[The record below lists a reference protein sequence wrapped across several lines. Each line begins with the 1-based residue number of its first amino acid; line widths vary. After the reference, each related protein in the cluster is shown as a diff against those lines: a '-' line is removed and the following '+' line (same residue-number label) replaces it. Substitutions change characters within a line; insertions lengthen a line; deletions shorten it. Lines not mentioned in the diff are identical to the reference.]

1 MCGILYVES
10 RTARPLLQH
19 LAAVEI
25 LQSRGPDFVRYQ
37 HSDRVFIAQT
47 VLHITG
53 SADFYNQS
61 RTDFFAYNGEIY
73 NYRWHG
79 TYSNDTELVYQ
90 AARDNRN
97 RFQYFE
103 GPWAWVYW
111 NGDRVTYAS
120 DPQGEHYL
128 YRYQDDNI
136 VIVCSEI
143 APILTYIQP
152 VKSQVEFANKH
163 WTMHA
168 QTPWQGIERL
178 EPGRLYVD
186 HVSSTVLDSVWSWIH
201 PRAYPTQSAAEEEF
215 SALWT
220 RVMREMTPAC
230 NTAISY
236 SGGIDSNLILIESP
250 FSELVATN
258 MTGKDPIVD
267 CIEDFLTAQQKTQ
280 LTVVNVDPEQ
290 WAQVFKALLQRTQ
303 MPVQSW
309 SFVGKWIV
317 AQHTKS
323 RVIFSGIA
331 ADELFGGYEVYNH
344 IQYNQDRSHSP
355 YSEHCDPKLWHQC
368 LSVYNGDAYSATL
381 LADYWSQIVGCDA
394 PGQDRISGAWG
405 KETRNPFMNKR
416 IMEFALNLPSQYRRG
431 KPLLKTRFLKKFD
444 QQLLLPKK
452 GFTGHA
458 NDSLPWL
465 GIDIDST
472 GDRMQDWKT
481 ITQQM
486 FANLPVGQTTEW

>member
-19 LAAVEI
+19 LAAVDV
-25 LQSRGPDFVRYQ
+25 LKSRGPDFVRYQ
-37 HSDRVFIAQT
+37 HTDHVFIAQT

-53 SADFYNQS
+53 TADFYNQPRS
-61 RTDFFAYNGEIY
+61 DFFAYNGEIY

-79 TYSNDTELVYQ
+79 RYSNDTELAYQ
-90 AARDNRN
+90 AAKGNRN

-111 NGDRVTYAS
+111 NSNGVTYAS

-128 YRYQDDNI
+128 YRYQDNDI
-136 VIVCSEI
+136 VIVCSEV
-143 APILTYIQP
+143 APILTYIDT
-152 VKSQVEFANKH
+152 VKILVEFQNKH
-163 WTMHA
+163 WTMHD

-178 EPGRLYVD
+178 TPGQLYVD
-186 HVSSTVLDSVWSWIH
+186 HVPAGQLDSLWSWIK
-201 PRAYPTQSAAEEEF
+201 PETYPDCHAVQEEF
-215 SALWT
+215 DSLWT
-220 RVMREMTPAC
+220 RVMREMTPTC
-230 NTAISY
+230 DTAISY
-236 SGGIDSNLILIESP
+236 SGGVDSNLILIESP
-250 FSELVATN
+250 NSELVATN

-267 CIEDFLTAQQKTQ
+267 CIEDFLTDQQKTQ
-280 LTVVNVDPEQ
+280 LTVMDVTPEQ
-290 WAQVFKALLQRTQ
+290 WAQAFKDLLRQTQ

-317 AQHTKS
+317 ARHTRS

-344 IQYNQDRSHSP
+344 ILYDQSQSHSP
-355 YSEHCDPKLWHQC
+355 YSEHCDPELWRRC
-368 LSVYNGDAYSATL
+368 LSVYNGNAYSATL

-416 IMEFALNLPSQYRRG
+416 IMTFALNLPEKYRRG
-431 KPLLKTRFLKKFD
+431 KPLLQARFLQKFNP
-444 QQLLLPKK
+444 QLLMPKK

-465 GIDIDST
+465 GIRIEST
-472 GDRMQDWKT
+472 GDRAQDWKS

-486 FANLPVGQTTEW
+486 FAMLPIG

>member
-1 MCGILYVES
+1 M
-10 RTARPLLQH
+10 
-19 LAAVEI
+19 
-25 LQSRGPDFVRYQ
+25 
-37 HSDRVFIAQT
+37 
-47 VLHITG
+47 
-53 SADFYNQS
+53 
-61 RTDFFAYNGEIY
+61 
-73 NYRWHG
+73 
-79 TYSNDTELVYQ
+79 
-90 AARDNRN
+90 
-97 RFQYFE
+97 
-103 GPWAWVYW
+103 
-111 NGDRVTYAS
+111 
-120 DPQGEHYL
+120 
-128 YRYQDDNI
+128 
-136 VIVCSEI
+136 
-143 APILTYIQP
+143 
-152 VKSQVEFANKH
+152 
-163 WTMHA
+163 
-168 QTPWQGIERL
+168 
-178 EPGRLYVD
+178 
-186 HVSSTVLDSVWSWIH
+186 
-201 PRAYPTQSAAEEEF
+201 
-215 SALWT
+215 
-220 RVMREMTPAC
+220 
-230 NTAISY
+230 
-236 SGGIDSNLILIESP
+236 
-250 FSELVATN
+250 
-258 MTGKDPIVD
+258 
-267 CIEDFLTAQQKTQ
+267 
-280 LTVVNVDPEQ
+280 VNVDPEQ

>member
-10 RTARPLLQH
+10 RTARPLSQH
-19 LAAVEI
+19 LAAMEV
-25 LQSRGPDFVRYQ
+25 LQSRGPDFSRYQ
-37 HSDRVFIAQT
+37 HSDQVFIAQT

-53 SADFYNQS
+53 TADFYNQS
-61 RTDFFAYNGEIY
+61 RSDFFAYNGEIY

-79 TYSNDTELVYQ
+79 RYSTDTELAYQ
-90 AARDNRN
+90 AARDNCN

-103 GPWAWVYW
+103 GPWAWIYW

-128 YRYQDDNI
+128 YRYQDDDI
-136 VIVCSEI
+136 VIVCSEV
-143 APILTYIQP
+143 APILTYIEP
-152 VKSQVEFANKH
+152 VRAQVEFRNKH
-163 WTMHA
+163 WTMQA
-168 QTPWQGIERL
+168 QTPWSGIERL
-178 EPGRLYVD
+178 IPGQLYVD
-186 HVSSTVLDSVWSWIH
+186 HVPSAVLDSVWSWIH
-201 PRAYPTQSAAEEEF
+201 PQTYPCQAAAEEEF
-215 SALWT
+215 NALWT
-220 RVMREMTPAC
+220 RVMREMTPTC
-230 NTAISY
+230 DTAISY
-236 SGGIDSNLILIESP
+236 SGGVDSNLILIESP
-250 FSELVATN
+250 KSELVATN

-267 CIEDFLTAQQKTQ
+267 RIGDFLTAQQKTQ
-280 LTVVNVDPEQ
+280 LTVIDVDPEQ
-290 WAQVFKALLQRTQ
+290 WAQAFKDLLCQTQ

-323 RVIFSGIA
+323 RVIFSGLA

-344 IQYNQDRSHSP
+344 IQYNQDHSHSP
-355 YSEHCDPKLWHQC
+355 YSKHCDADLWRRC

-416 IMEFALNLPSQYRRG
+416 IMEFALNLPSEYRRG
-431 KPLLKTRFLKKFD
+431 KPLLKSRFLQKWD

-465 GIDIDST
+465 NTTIEPT
-472 GDRMQDWKT
+472 GDRHQDWKQIAQNT
-481 ITQQM
+481 
-486 FANLPVGQTTEW
+486 FYRNS

>member
-10 RTARPLLQH
+10 RTARPLSQH
-19 LAAVEI
+19 LTAVDR
-25 LQSRGPDFVRYQ
+25 LQSRGPDFSRYQ
-37 HSDRVFIAQT
+37 HKDGIFIAQT

-61 RTDFFAYNGEIY
+61 RPDFFAYNGEIY
-73 NYRWHG
+73 NYRQHG
-79 TYSNDTELVYQ
+79 SYHNDTELAYQ
-90 AARDNRN
+90 AARDNPSK
-97 RFQYFE
+97 FQLFE

-111 NGDRVTYAS
+111 DGNRVTYAS

-128 YRYQDDNI
+128 YRYQDDDI
-136 VIVCSEI
+136 VIVCSEV
-143 APILTYIQP
+143 APILTYIKP
-152 VKSQVEFANKH
+152 IKNTVEFANRH

-168 QTPWQGIERL
+168 QTPWLGIERL

-186 HVSSTVLDSVWSWIH
+186 HVPADQLDSVWSWIR
-201 PRAYPTQSAAEEEF
+201 PQTYSSQAAAEEEF

-220 RVMREMTPAC
+220 RVMREMTPTC
-230 NTAISY
+230 DTAISY

-250 FSELVATN
+250 NSELVTTN

-267 CIEDFLTAQQKTQ
+267 RIGDFLTAQQRTQ
-280 LTVVNVDPEQ
+280 LTVVNVDPEH
-290 WAQVFKALLQRTQ
+290 WAQSFKALLQHTQ

-355 YSEHCDPKLWHQC
+355 YSEHCDAELWRRC
-368 LSVYNGDAYSATL
+368 LSVYDGNAYSATL

-416 IMEFALNLPSQYRRG
+416 IMTFALNLPAEYRRG
-431 KPLLKTRFLKKFD
+431 KPLLKSRFLQKWD
-444 QQLLLPKK
+444 LQLLLPKK

-465 GIDIDST
+465 GIDINST
-472 GDRMQDWKT
+472 GDRMQDWRL

-486 FANLPVGQTTEW
+486 FANLPTG

>member
-10 RTARPLLQH
+10 RTAKPLQQH
-19 LAAVEI
+19 LAAMDR
-25 LQSRGPDFVRYQ
+25 LQSRGPDFSRYQ
-37 HSDRVFIAQT
+37 HNDTVFIAQT

-61 RTDFFAYNGEIY
+61 RPDFFAYNGEIY
-73 NYRWHG
+73 NYQQHG
-79 TYSNDTELVYQ
+79 SYHNDTELAYQ
-90 AARDNRN
+90 AARDNPN
-97 RFQYFE
+97 QFQLFE
-103 GPWAWVYW
+103 GPWAWIYW
-111 NGDRVTYAS
+111 DGNRVTYAS

-128 YRYQDDNI
+128 YRYQDEYMT
-136 VIVCSEI
+136 IVCSEV
-143 APILTYIQP
+143 APILNYINP
-152 VKSQVEFANKH
+152 VKVSVEFSNKH
-163 WTMHA
+163 WTMHG
-168 QTPWQGIERL
+168 QTPWQGVERL

-186 HVSSTVLDSVWSWIH
+186 HVPSTVLDSVWSWIK
-201 PRAYPTQSAAEEEF
+201 PQSYPTELAAQEEF

-220 RVMREMTPAC
+220 GVMREMTPTC

-236 SGGIDSNLILIESP
+236 SGGVDSNLILMESGH
-250 FSELVATN
+250 SELVAVN

-267 CIEDFLTAQQKTQ
+267 CIEDFLTEQQQNQ
-280 LTVVNVDPEQ
+280 LNVIDVDPAQ
-290 WAQVFKALLQRTQ
+290 WAQAFKDLLHQTQ

-309 SFVGKWIV
+309 SFVGKWLV
-317 AQHTKS
+317 AQHTQS

-355 YSEHCDPKLWHQC
+355 YSENCDPKLWRRC
-368 LSVYNGDAYSATL
+368 LNVYNGDAYSATL

-394 PGQDRISGAWG
+394 PGHDRISGAWG

-416 IMEFALNLPSQYRRG
+416 IIQFALNLPPELRRG
-431 KPLLKTRFLKKFD
+431 KPLLKAKFLQRFARR
-444 QQLLLPKK
+444 LLLPKK

-465 GIDIDST
+465 GIDINTT
-472 GDRMQDWKT
+472 GDRMSDWKI

-486 FANLPVGQTTEW
+486 FASLPVR